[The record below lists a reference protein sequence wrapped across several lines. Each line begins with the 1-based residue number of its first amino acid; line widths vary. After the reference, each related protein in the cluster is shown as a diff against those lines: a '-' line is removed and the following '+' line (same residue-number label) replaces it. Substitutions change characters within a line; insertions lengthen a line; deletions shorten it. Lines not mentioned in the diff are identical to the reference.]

1 MMCLDRMLVR
11 DMTSRSVDE
20 ALLAMVILKTGH
32 LFNAFIC
39 LLSSAITSL
48 LHKSIQVL
56 KLYLAVT
63 TREA

>member
-1 MMCLDRMLVR
+1 MMDNDRMLVR
-11 DMTSRSVDE
+11 DMTSRSADD
-20 ALLAMVILKTGH
+20 ALQAMVIFKTGH

-48 LHKSIQVL
+48 SHKSIQVL

-63 TREA
+63 TQEA